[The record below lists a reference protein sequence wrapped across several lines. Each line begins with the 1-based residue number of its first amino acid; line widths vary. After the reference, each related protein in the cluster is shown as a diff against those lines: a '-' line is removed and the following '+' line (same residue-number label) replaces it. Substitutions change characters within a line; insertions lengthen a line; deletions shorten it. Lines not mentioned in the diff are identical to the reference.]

1 MWIEA
6 EKKNTDNKKTIRRK
20 KSTKEKN
27 TIYKLLPKRALTD
40 LDISRFATNVLKLS
54 NFRGVFMLDTLPI
67 DSGPLY
73 RENAIVNF
81 NRSTE
86 PGSHWVA
93 YKKKGRYVSY
103 FDSYGDLPPPPELVT
118 YLRGRNSVDKI
129 EYNVERYQKGG
140 YNCGHLCLKFLSN
153 TLPRHINRLS
163 L

>member
-1 MWIEA
+1 MGLWQRQTVGCGLKR
-6 EKKNTDNKKTIRRK
+6 KKNTDNKKTMRRK

-27 TIYKLLPKRALTD
+27 TIDKLLPKRALTD
-40 LDISRFATNVLKLS
+40 LDISRFATNVFDLS
-54 NFRGVFMLDTLPI
+54 NSRGVFMLDTLPI

-103 FDSYGDLPPPPELVT
+103 FPTS
-118 YLRGRNSVDKI
+118 RA
-129 EYNVERYQKGG
+129 
-140 YNCGHLCLKFLSN
+140 
-153 TLPRHINRLS
+153 RHIS
-163 L
+163 SWTK